1 MEEGNNKYK
10 FQKLTPDTDVDLKLY
25 EDAIDYIFDNPD
37 VRNVAISGAYGAG
50 KSSVIA
56 SYKKKQKHSK
66 LRFVHI
72 SLAHFKQSDKEDEI
86 KIKESVLEGKILNQL
101 IHQIPSENIPQTN
114 FKVKK
119 KIETKN
125 IVISTVFTMLFL
137 ISILHITMF
146 ELWNGYVAS
155 LSISWVKNLLEIST
169 NRYVLIIS
177 GFLVAITFYIFLYS
191 LVKAQKTKNIFRKV
205 SFQGNE
211 IEIFEES
218 EESYFD
224 KYLNEV
230 LYLFENV
237 EADVIVFE
245 DMDRFDANRIFERL
259 REINTIAN
267 IQLEK
272 DKKHPLRF
280 FYLLRD
286 DIFVSKDRTKFFDY
300 IVPIVPVV
308 DSSNSYDQFI
318 KHFKE
323 GGIYEL
329 FDNNFLQGLSLYIDD
344 MRILKNIYNEF
355 VIYYNRLN
363 TTELN
368 CNKML
373 AMITYKNLFPRDFSE
388 LQLNQG
394 MVYTLFA
401 KKDDFIKTEIE
412 RLKEVA
418 ANRKKEIEFA
428 RKEHLTSIQELDDV
442 YTAKRSRIPNG
453 WNYNQERQELAEE
466 YNEKYPFRKQAIE
479 NKLNS
484 RLPYLEDELSRLKKE
499 IILTQCKQLNEIITR
514 ENIDSIFKI
523 TTTNE
528 IGVETNFYEI
538 KGSEYFALLK
548 YLIRNGFIDETY
560 ADYMTYF
567 YESSLSRVDKTFL
580 RSITDKKAKEFT
592 YQLKDPALITD
603 RLRPADFDQE
613 EILNFDLLQHLLR
626 TPTNLIF
633 LNRFLQ
639 QLSNNRNYKFIGG
652 FFDTEREISAFVKG
666 LNQQWPEM
674 FSSAIEAN
682 ALTDKQ
688 IRLYSI
694 YTLYYS
700 DDDDL
705 QAVNIENCLTNY
717 ISNSSDY
724 LYIDEPDI
732 DKLIH
737 AFILLNVSF
746 VSFDTANANLLEE
759 VYRNSLYEI
768 NFENLSFIL
777 REFYQVEDEN
787 DIYHRNYT
795 LVLTQPESPLAKYV
809 KNNICNYIDVVLSN
823 SKGVI
828 NDDEKVALLILNNEI
843 ITCDQKNAYME
854 LLSTII
860 TSIIDVNDKE
870 LWSSL
875 LNNRL
880 AKYSE
885 ENIIEY
891 FGDSQSLEPTLI
903 SFINSDE
910 SMLNFLEV
918 KNNYGS
924 EKAEKFFDA
933 SIVSNS
939 LSNLKYIEILT
950 SLDFSYNHFDIS
962 GISDEKLRIL
972 IDEGIVPM
980 NLDNL
985 LFIRENYSNQVLYF
999 IEKNTNEYANTIHSE
1014 VFVLDEVV
1022 EILSWDVSDD
1032 IKIRLLGYTSE
1043 RLSILNKGY
1052 STAVNAMIL
1061 KNNLEPNDLSHLYD
1075 TFEDWDDEI
1084 QQTIHDLAINR
1095 IKLIISDP
1103 KDVSNELRKT
1113 LFASSGLDFSLK
1125 VDVLIS
1131 LLPNLEEEICKE
1143 YLDLLDLAEYNK
1155 IFKYRTRPKFEINTT
1170 NERLLTAFKENNWIF
1185 DFKEDQNKE
1194 GYYKIIRHRPATI
1207 SLSPDLL

>member
-1 MEEGNNKYK
+1 MIEVGEGKNKYK
-10 FQKLTPDTDVDLKLY
+10 FQKLTPDSDVDLKLY

-56 SYKKKQKHSK
+56 SYRKKYSN

-86 KIKESVLEGKILNQL
+86 EIKESVLEGKILNQL
-101 IHQIPSENIPQTN
+101 IHQIPAKNIPQTN

-125 IVISTVFTMLFL
+125 IVRSTFFTMLFL

-146 ELWNGYVAS
+146 ELWSGFVAS
-155 LSISWVKNLLEIST
+155 LSTSWIKDILKISVND
-169 NRYVLIIS
+169 YVLIIS
-177 GFLVAITFYIFLYS
+177 GLLVTITFYIFLYS
-191 LVKAQKTKNIFRKV
+191 LVKVQKTKNVFRKV
-205 SFQGNE
+205 SLQGNE

-259 REINTIAN
+259 REINTLAN

-272 DKKHPLRF
+272 DKKHSLRF

-300 IVPIVPVV
+300 IVPVVPVV

-318 KHFKE
+318 THFKE
-323 GGIYEL
+323 GGIYKL
-329 FDNNFLQGLSLYIDD
+329 FDENFLQGLSLYIDD

-373 AMITYKNLFPRDFSE
+373 AIITYKNLFPRDFSD

-401 KKDDFIKTEIE
+401 KKDDFIKAEIEGLKELADNKKTEIE
-412 RLKEVA
+412 FVT
-418 ANRKKEIEFA
+418 
-428 RKEHLTSIQELDDV
+428 KEHITSIQELDDV
-442 YTAKRSRIPNG
+442 YNAKRSRLPSND
-453 WNYNQERQELAEE
+453 WNKRQKIEKE
-466 YNEKYPFRKQAIE
+466 YNEELPIRKQAIE
-479 NKLNS
+479 NKLNN
-484 RLPYLEDELSRLKKE
+484 RLPYLEDELSLLEQE
-499 IILTQCKQLNEIITR
+499 IILTQYKQLNEIITR
-514 ENIDSIFKI
+514 ENIDFIFKV

-528 IGVETNFYEI
+528 IGVETNFHEI

-567 YESSLSRVDKTFL
+567 YETSLSRVDKTFL

-592 YQLKDPALITD
+592 YQIKNPALLID
-603 RLRPADFDQE
+603 RLRPVDFDQE
-613 EILNFDLLQHLLR
+613 EILNFNLLQHLLR

-639 QLSNNRNYKFIGG
+639 QLRNNRNYNFIRGY
-652 FFDTEREISAFVKG
+652 FDTERELSAFVKC

-674 FSSAIEAN
+674 FSSAIEGN

-694 YTLYYS
+694 YTFYYS

-705 QAVNIENCLTNY
+705 QAVNIENCLTGY

-737 AFILLNVSF
+737 GFILLNVSF
-746 VSFDTANANLLEE
+746 VSIDTANAELLEE
-759 VYRNSLYEI
+759 VYRKSLYQI
-768 NFENLSFIL
+768 NFENLRFML
-777 REFYQVEDEN
+777 REFYQVEDEK
-787 DIYHRNYT
+787 DILHRNYT
-795 LVLTQPESPLAKYV
+795 LVLTQPELPLAQYV
-809 KNNICNYIDVVLSN
+809 KNSICNYIDVVLSN

-828 NDDEKVALLILNNEI
+828 NDDEKVAILILNDEI
-843 ITCDQKNAYME
+843 ITGDQKNAYME
-854 LLSTII
+854 LLSTTI
-860 TSIIDVNDKE
+860 TSIIDVKDRE

-880 AKYSE
+880 TMYSE

-903 SFINSDE
+903 SFINSAQ
-910 SMLNFLEV
+910 STLNFLEV

-933 SIVSNS
+933 SIVSNK
-939 LSNLKYIEILT
+939 LSNLKYKEILT
-950 SLDFSYNHFDIS
+950 SLDFSYNHFDVG

-972 IDEGIVPM
+972 IDESIVPM

-985 LFIRENYSNQVLYF
+985 LFIREQYSNQVLYY
-999 IEKNTNEYANTIHSE
+999 IGKNINEYANIITSE

-1022 EILSWDVSDD
+1022 EILSWDVADD
-1032 IKIRLLGYTSE
+1032 IKIRLLGCTGE

-1061 KNNLEPNDLSHLYD
+1061 KNNLEPNDLSHLYA
-1075 TFEDWDDEI
+1075 TYEDWDDEL
-1084 QQTIHDLAINR
+1084 QQIIHGLAING
-1095 IKLIISDP
+1095 ITLIIAQP
-1103 KDVSNELRKT
+1103 KDVSNKLRKT
-1113 LFASSGLDFSLK
+1113 LFASSSLDYSIK
-1125 VDVLIS
+1125 VDLFIS
-1131 LLPNLEEEICKE
+1131 LLPYLEEEICKE

-1155 IFKYRTRPKFEINTT
+1155 IFEYHTSPKFEINTT
-1170 NERLLTAFKENNWIF
+1170 NDRLLTTFKKNNWIS
-1185 DFKEDQNKE
+1185 DFQEDQNKE
-1194 GYYKIIRHRPATI
+1194 GYYKIIRRRPTTR
-1207 SLSPDLL
+1207 SLSSDLL

>member
-1 MEEGNNKYK
+1 VIEVGEGKNKYK
-10 FQKLTPDTDVDLKLY
+10 FQKLTPDSDVDLKLY

-56 SYKKKQKHSK
+56 SYRKKYSN

-86 KIKESVLEGKILNQL
+86 EIKESVLEGKILNQL
-101 IHQIPSENIPQTN
+101 IHQIPAENIPQTN

-125 IVISTVFTMLFL
+125 IVRSTFFTMLFL

-155 LSISWVKNLLEIST
+155 LSTSWIKDILETSI
-169 NRYVLIIS
+169 NNYVLIIS
-177 GFLVAITFYIFLYS
+177 GLLVAIIFYIFLYS
-191 LVKAQKTKNIFRKV
+191 LVKVQKTKNVFRKV
-205 SFQGNE
+205 SLQGNE
-211 IEIFEES
+211 IEVFEES

-259 REINTIAN
+259 REINTLAN

-272 DKKHPLRF
+272 DKKNPLRF

-300 IVPIVPVV
+300 IVPVVPVV
-308 DSSNSYDQFI
+308 DSSNSYDQFLT
-318 KHFKE
+318 HFKE

-329 FDNNFLQGLSLYIDD
+329 FDENFLQGLSLYIDD

-363 TTELN
+363 TTELS

-373 AMITYKNLFPRDFSE
+373 AIITYKNLFPRDFSD

-412 RLKEVA
+412 RLKELA
-418 ANRKKEIEFA
+418 DNKKTEIEFV
-428 RKEHLTSIQELDDV
+428 RKEHITSIQELNDV
-442 YTAKRSRIPNG
+442 YNAKRSRLPNND
-453 WNYNQERQELAEE
+453 WNQRLKMENE
-466 YNEKYPFRKQAIE
+466 YNEELPIRKQAIE
-479 NKLNS
+479 NKLNN
-484 RLPYLEDELSRLKKE
+484 RLPYLEDELSLLEQE
-499 IILTQCKQLNEIITR
+499 IILTQYKQLNEIITR
-514 ENIDSIFKI
+514 ENIDFIFKI

-528 IGVETNFYEI
+528 IGVETNFHEI

-567 YESSLSRVDKTFL
+567 YETSLSRVDKTFL
-580 RSITDKKAKEFT
+580 RSITDKKAKEIT
-592 YQLKDPALITD
+592 YQLKNPALLID
-603 RLRPADFDQE
+603 RLRLVDFDQE

-639 QLSNNRNYKFIGG
+639 QLRNNRNYNFIGG
-652 FFDTEREISAFVKG
+652 YFDTEREISAFVKY

-674 FSSAIEAN
+674 LSTALESS

-700 DDDDL
+700 DDDGL

-724 LYIDEPDI
+724 LCIDEPDI

-737 AFILLNVSF
+737 GFILLNVSF
-746 VSFDTANANLLEE
+746 VSVDMANADLLEA
-759 VYRNSLYEI
+759 VYTNSLYEI
-768 NFENLSFIL
+768 NVDNLRFML
-777 REFYQVEDEN
+777 KEFYQVKEEI
-787 DIYHRNYT
+787 DIHHRNYT
-795 LVLTQPESPLAKYV
+795 LVLSQPNSPLAQYI
-809 KNNICNYIDVVLSN
+809 NDNIGNYIDVVLSYSN
-823 SKGVI
+823 GSI
-828 NDDEKVALLILNNEI
+828 NDDEKVVLLILNNEI
-843 ITCDQKNAYME
+843 VSDDQKNSYLE
-854 LLSTII
+854 LLRTSI
-860 TSIIDVNDKE
+860 TSIVEVIDKN

-875 LNNRL
+875 LNNHL

-891 FGDSQSLEPTLI
+891 FGDNESLDSTLI

-910 SMLNFLEV
+910 FTLNFLEV

-933 SIVSNS
+933 SIVNNK
-939 LSNLKYIEILT
+939 LSNRKYREILT
-950 SLDFSYNHFDIS
+950 SLDFSYNIFNIYS
-962 GISDEKLRIL
+962 IPDEKLRIV
-972 IDEGIVPM
+972 IDESIVHM
-980 NLDNL
+980 NLENL
-985 LFIRENYSNQVLYF
+985 LFIRENYSSQVLYF
-999 IEKNTNEYANTIHSE
+999 IEKNINEYGNTITSE
-1014 VFVLDEVV
+1014 AFVLDEVV
-1022 EILSWDVSDD
+1022 EILTWDVSDD
-1032 IKIRLLGYTSE
+1032 IKTRLLEFTSNPV
-1043 RLSILNKGY
+1043 SVLNKGY
-1052 STAVNAMIL
+1052 STAVNAHIL
-1061 KNNLEPNDLSHLYD
+1061 KNNLDPDDLSHLFATY
-1075 TFEDWDDEI
+1075 EKWDDELKQI
-1084 QQTIHDLAINR
+1084 IHDLAIDR
-1095 IKLIISDP
+1095 TELIINGP
-1103 KDVSNELRKT
+1103 KNVSNKLLKT
-1113 LFASSGLDFSLK
+1113 LLASKDLDYSIR
-1125 VDVLIS
+1125 VDIFIL
-1131 LLPNLEEEICKE
+1131 LLPILDERKCKE
-1143 YLDLLDLAEYNK
+1143 YLDLLDLGEYMK
-1155 IFKYRTRPKFEINTT
+1155 LFEDRSRPKYEINTV
-1170 NERLLTAFKENNWIF
+1170 NGKLLAAFKEGNWIS
-1185 DFKEDQNKE
+1185 DFREDQNKV
-1194 GYYKIIRHRPATI
+1194 GYYKIIRNSWTPE
-1207 SLSPDLL
+1207 SLTPDLL